1 MNGKRK
7 RQMKFEESIKR
18 LDEIV
23 EKLENN
29 ETSLEEAINI
39 YREGAALLGDCRKQL
54 EQAEL
59 LVTVADGEN
68 DETGDE

>member
-1 MNGKRK
+1 
-7 RQMKFEESIKR
+7 MKFEESIKR
-18 LDEIV
+18 LDEII

-29 ETSLEEAINI
+29 ETSLEEAIEI
-39 YREGAALLGDCRKQL
+39 YREGAALLGNCRKQL

-68 DETGDE
+68 DDTETREE